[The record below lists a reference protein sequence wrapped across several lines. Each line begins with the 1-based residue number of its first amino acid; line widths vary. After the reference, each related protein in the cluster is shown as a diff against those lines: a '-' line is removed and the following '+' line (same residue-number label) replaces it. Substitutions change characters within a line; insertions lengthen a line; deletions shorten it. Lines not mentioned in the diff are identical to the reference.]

1 MLWSVQSMVQSGA
14 LWGQIAKI
22 KVCGGQRSQWCI
34 RQYRWA
40 DSGLRYV
47 VFSAVSGAVGS
58 IVRQIANIKVCL
70 VSSVS
75 GAVGSIV
82 RYITNIKVCCGQL
95 GQWCS
100 LEQCGTD
107 CQD

>member
-1 MLWSVQSMVQSGA
+1 M
-14 LWGQIAKI
+14 
-22 KVCGGQRSQWCI
+22 
-34 RQYRWA
+34 
-40 DSGLRYV
+40 